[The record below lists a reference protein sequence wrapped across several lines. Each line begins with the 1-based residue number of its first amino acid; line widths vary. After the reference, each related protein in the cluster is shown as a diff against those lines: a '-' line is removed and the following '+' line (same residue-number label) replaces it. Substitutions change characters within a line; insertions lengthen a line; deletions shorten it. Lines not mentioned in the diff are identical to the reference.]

1 MVNEVRDAPGAAR
14 AGREDER
21 LEQRAQALFEESVE
35 RLDARTRSKLTQA
48 RHAALDEIK
57 RGSPQWR
64 WLRAPAGGLAA
75 IAVAAIAIVAW
86 QGGGQR
92 TATDPAVPLDDLE
105 IVADADNLD
114 MLRDVEFYAWLDQ

>member
-1 MVNEVRDAPGAAR
+1 MVNERRDQPGEAE
-14 AGREDER
+14 AGRDRER

-57 RGSPQWR
+57 KGSPQWR

-75 IAVAAIAIVAW
+75 ITVAAIVIGAW
-86 QGGGQR
+86 QGHR
-92 TATDPAVPLDDLE
+92 TSSEPAVPLDDFD
-105 IVADADNLD
+105 IVADGDNLE
-114 MLRDVEFYAWLDQ
+114 MLRDVEFYAWLDQR